1 MAPQQIAILGAGIF
15 VRHEYL
21 PRLSEISDLFVLKAI
36 WSRSEE
42 SARGATDIAKKSFQE
57 VECKWGDEGLNEI
70 IQDNSIVAVLV
81 VLAPQFQVD
90 LSLKMLKAGKHV
102 LQEKPAACSIDEA
115 ESALSSYNS
124 LTTSSPCKPIW
135 AVAENYR
142 FEPAFMECTKLAA
155 DIKEL
160 INFQILVEVPMN
172 RPNMYT
178 SSKWRHDFT
187 GGYVLDMGVHIVAA
201 LRMIAGCEV
210 LSVSAATS
218 HVDTTLPPPD
228 TMSSVIQLENG
239 CSGVFVLVAS
249 AQTIKMLYRF
259 VGLNGTLQIEVTQE
273 EGKYGNLVKLFL
285 PDGQTKSSFYPFNG
299 VTEELKFF
307 LNNIS
312 EASDKKDGS
321 LEMDPRIS
329 LLEGARDVAV
339 VDAILESGKNS
350 GALVNVKRF

>member
-142 FEPAFMECTKLAA
+142 FEPAFME
-155 DIKEL
+155 
-160 INFQILVEVPMN
+160 
-172 RPNMYT
+172 
-178 SSKWRHDFT
+178 